1 MIVGNFDR
9 MLLEGFDYDNF
20 WGLFFE
26 GVEGLLSILEADD
39 RAPGF

>member
-9 MLLEGFDYDNF
+9 MLLEGFDDNF
-20 WGLFFE
+20 WGLFE
-26 GVEGLLSILEADD
+26 GVEGLLSILVADD